1 MTAVPHVFP
10 APSPS
15 RRPLAR
21 SIEQSLCAHPAG
33 LTVRGLIEE
42 ASRRELASGRAR
54 PEAADL
60 VTAIG
65 LMIVSG
71 RLDERAGLL
80 VLCAD
85 AGWGARAA

>member
-1 MTAVPHVFP
+1 MNPVQPLSP
-10 APSPS
+10 APPAR

-21 SIEQSLCAHPAG
+21 SIEQALCAHATG

-42 ASRRELASGRAR
+42 AGRRELAAGRPR
-54 PEAADL
+54 PASAEL

-65 LMIVSG
+65 LLIVCG
-71 RLDERAGLL
+71 RLDERGGLL